1 MFGWINHNNA
11 LATAAVI
18 AEGWAAYMALPAAI
32 DKLGAMSGFVFTALV
47 AGAIIYTWGAFFD
60 SKTMGRKFWT
70 LSLAV
75 LVLIPLSVIS
85 IHTASNMPATQ
96 AAASKRLADQK
107 AIDDRYAL
115 AESDYRDKVKSLD
128 ETYQAQEKSRMA
140 SLAQLN
146 SEIKAT
152 NKKKQAEIY
161 QQLLDKQTFLAGAT
175 PMPTYPEKP
184 VKEALPPEIVK
195 PLVSDLS
202 FLQSLIFNLLT
213 PVFLWLR
220 SRLPPS
226 KKQVGSVRASVRGLS
241 TTPSTSVRF
250 SGEQTPVQT
259 YAENAQKSEP
269 ETAQFSDE
277 FEARSVPC
285 DTQYGITLGIIQR
298 HFNESERQARARR
311 ADAVQSGFVV
321 KQGTKYVYPAKQAV
335 KRTRNAAKVVKLTRV
350 K

>member
-1 MFGWINHNNA
+1 MHWINHNNA

-107 AIDDRYAL
+107 AIDDRYATEE
-115 AESDYRDKVKSLD
+115 ADYRAKIKTLD
-128 ETYQAQEKSRMA
+128 DTWQAQEKSRME

-146 SEIKAT
+146 AEIKAT
-152 NKKKQAEIY
+152 NKKKQADIY
-161 QQLLDKQTFLAGAT
+161 QQLLDKQTFLAGVT

-184 VKEALPPEIVK
+184 VKDELPPEEVK

-202 FLQSLIFNLLT
+202 FLQSLVFNLLT

-220 SRLPPS
+220 SRLPLI
-226 KKQVGSVRASVRGLS
+226 KKTGGSVRGSVRGLDAHLY
-241 TTPSTSVRF
+241 TAVRF

-259 YAENAQKSEP
+259 YAENVKKSEP

-285 DTQYGITLGIIQR
+285 DTQYGITLGIIQQ

-311 ADAVQSGFVV
+311 ADAVKAGFVV
-321 KQGTKYVYPAKQAV
+321 KQGTKYVYPAKQEV
-335 KRTRNAAKVVKLTRV
+335 KRTRNPAKVVKLTRV